1 MRAAHPRTHVGQ
13 RKAELFNER
22 FELGALVAVRRVPGE
37 PASWDRVFA
46 PAYGWGDGA
55 MVELASSR
63 LPVDTDLVFA
73 LEPGLSIAQAA
84 NLHAEYHG
92 DNAQAELLVAPA
104 RYSAWALACAFVL
117 GAAAAVIFALAQPV
131 KADVS
136 AHPAEITSDSGE
148 TA

>member
-1 MRAAHPRTHVGQ
+1 MRTAHPRAHVGQ

-22 FELGALVAVRRVPGE
+22 FELGTLVAVRRVPGE

-73 LEPGLSIAQAA
+73 FDPRLTDSQAAHLCADYHGADAQAK
-84 NLHAEYHG
+84 LF
-92 DNAQAELLVAPA
+92 VTPA

-117 GAAAAVIFALAQPV
+117 GAAAAVIVALAQPV
-131 KADVS
+131 KAD
-136 AHPAEITSDSGE
+136 AAGHPTEISSESGE